1 MSYFDPDVY
10 NYGALKDEDK
20 KLIDMY
26 DSAIEDAQN
35 ADYILDQM
43 DIFKDDKS
51 ILTSIRRE
59 VALQTLD
66 KVSEYLES
74 QKSMQIVSII
84 DSYKEE

>member
-59 VALQTLD
+59 IALQTLD

-84 DSYKEE
+84 DSYEEE

>member
-51 ILTSIRRE
+51 ILTSIRKE
-59 VALQTLD
+59 VALQTLGQPD
-66 KVSEYLES
+66 R
-74 QKSMQIVSII
+74 
-84 DSYKEE
+84 

>member
-10 NYGALKDEDK
+10 NYGVLKDEDK

-84 DSYKEE
+84 DSYEEE

>member
-10 NYGALKDEDK
+10 NYGALKDADK

-84 DSYKEE
+84 DSYEEE

>member
-84 DSYKEE
+84 DSYEEE